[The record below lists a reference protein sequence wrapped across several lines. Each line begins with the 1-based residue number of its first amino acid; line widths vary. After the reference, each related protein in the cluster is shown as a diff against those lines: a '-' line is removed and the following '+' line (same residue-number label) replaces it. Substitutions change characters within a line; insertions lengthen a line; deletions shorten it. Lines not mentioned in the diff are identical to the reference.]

1 MVDMRKSSFRVL
13 LALLIS
19 CLYLSGCK
27 QQIIEVSELEVHEIG
42 AMWPEYSL
50 TDAIEESDMIV
61 RGTVKSKSDTLVHE
75 MKTSQGKTVMLEY
88 YREVILIVSDV
99 IKGEETAQTYYYEM
113 GGVYQ
118 NVFYQYEGSS
128 ILAEGTEV
136 LLFLNENHVPLSI
149 TTIIANEDSSAWVAK
164 NMLPETYPIKKTEQ
178 NNLRIQLD
186 FDEYCKLVKDF
197 VVQ

>member
-1 MVDMRKSSFRVL
+1 MRENSFRVL

-19 CLYLSGCK
+19 CLYLTSCK
-27 QQIIEVSELEVHEIG
+27 QQIIEVYEPEVHEIG

-50 TDAIEESDMIV
+50 TEAIDEADMIV
-61 RGTVKSKSDTLVHE
+61 RGTVQSKSDTLVQE
-75 MKTSQGKTVMLEY
+75 VKTSQGATVMLEY

-99 IKGEETAQTYYYEM
+99 IKGEETARTYYYEM

-118 NVFYQYEGSS
+118 NVFYQYEGSP

-149 TTIIANEDSSAWVAK
+149 TTIIANEDSSAWIA
-164 NMLPETYPIKKTEQ
+164 NSMLPETYRAEKENK
-178 NNLRIQLD
+178 NLRTRLS
-186 FDEYCKLVKDF
+186 FEEYCEAVKDSAAAE
-197 VVQ
+197 

>member
-1 MVDMRKSSFRVL
+1 MKENSFRVL

-19 CLYLSGCK
+19 CLYLTSCK
-27 QQIIEVSELEVHEIG
+27 QKIIEVSEPEVHEIG

-99 IKGEETAQTYYYEM
+99 IKGEETARTYYYEM

-118 NVFYQYEGSS
+118 NVFYQYEGSP

-149 TTIIANEDSSAWVAK
+149 TTIIANEDSNAWIA
-164 NMLPETYPIKKTEQ
+164 NRMLPETYRAEKENK
-178 NNLRIQLD
+178 NLRTRLS
-186 FDEYCKLVKDF
+186 FEEYCEAVKDSAAAE
-197 VVQ
+197 